1 MKQQLIQA
9 SNVPLKLR
17 PLSMI
22 LGHITSSENNYD
34 DLKLLNYSI
43 ITEHVSSYLKNTD
56 NNYKVPQVQ
65 DFKTR

>member
-9 SNVPLKLR
+9 SNVPLKLW

-43 ITEHVSSYLKNTD
+43 IIEHVSSYLQKH
-56 NNYKVPQVQ
+56 
-65 DFKTR
+65 R